1 VKTRGRDA
9 DGEGLDR
16 PHYTQEAMER
26 VPEAACRYNNMEKSI
41 NRDIRM
47 LGAWVPQVDD
57 SIKGIQQKLD
67 TIGNRLTT
75 LEADRVPAQRRRKG
89 GSVRVAEPRFAVAP
103 VIAHTK
109 PGTNCIVFTTS
120 PPPLWQ
126 GHHDNSCHKLQWP
139 IQCRHSLCRRE
150 YPLAVGNAGDR
161 RPDQG

>member
-1 VKTRGRDA
+1 VVDHASLERSSATAVDVGSPCGGVKTRGRDA

-57 SIKGIQQKLD
+57 SIKGIQKKLD

-75 LEADRVPAQRRRKG
+75 L
-89 GSVRVAEPRFAVAP
+89 
-103 VIAHTK
+103 
-109 PGTNCIVFTTS
+109 
-120 PPPLWQ
+120 
-126 GHHDNSCHKLQWP
+126 
-139 IQCRHSLCRRE
+139 
-150 YPLAVGNAGDR
+150 
-161 RPDQG
+161 